1 MMDKFV
7 KGDYNTNHC
16 ELWVDD
22 EWFGDVRTDDADK
35 FIDLINGLIK
45 ENNELKRLKF
55 LELKGSDSSWK
66 GNRNDDGL
74 LQASA
79 SIISC
84 SWLRNRSRASREE
97 VKDKTLD
104 LMGSLR
110 FSSETLRILIV

>member
-45 ENNELKRLKF
+45 ENNELKKEVK
-55 LELKGSDSSWK
+55 ELKEP
-66 GNRNDDGL
+66 N
-74 LQASA
+74 
-79 SIISC
+79 C
-84 SWLRNRSRASREE
+84 
-97 VKDKTLD
+97 
-104 LMGSLR
+104 
-110 FSSETLRILIV
+110 